1 MGLEEL
7 KVRVTKG
14 DIEEFKQSILWKDIK
29 RELLAWKKGFDI
41 EMKSIVDNSATTNPT
56 TATVLMHLGD
66 INGRMK
72 AVDYMLSIPDV
83 FIQVL
88 ESEGRKSSE
97 DNNLTDDLGE
107 EQDGN

>member
-1 MGLEEL
+1 
-7 KVRVTKG
+7 
-14 DIEEFKQSILWKDIK
+14 
-29 RELLAWKKGFDI
+29 
-41 EMKSIVDNSATTNPT
+41 
-56 TATVLMHLGD
+56 
-66 INGRMK
+66 MK

-107 EQDGN
+107 EQDGD